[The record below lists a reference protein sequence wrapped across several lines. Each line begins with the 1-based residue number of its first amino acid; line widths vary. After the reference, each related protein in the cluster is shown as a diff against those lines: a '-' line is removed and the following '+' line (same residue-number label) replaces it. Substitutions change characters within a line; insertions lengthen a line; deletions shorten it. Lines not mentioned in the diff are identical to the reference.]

1 MIRTISL
8 VAGVCLGGIILGNL
22 SACVYGPPKPRLLLV
37 EEPEDKT
44 LVEEEPED
52 KSLLEEASDR
62 EAERWW
68 EREVAAFESIVKE
81 KSSLLVQAHIE
92 KAKGLYRGATDAHG
106 VGDYKRA
113 EALLKESLYLYP
125 FLIESNLLLGKI
137 FLIRGS
143 ATRDYILINNA
154 KLMFEMALALDPGV
168 DESRV
173 LLDLFDSSVSTEG
186 VK

>member
-1 MIRTISL
+1 MIRTISF
-8 VAGVCLGGIILGNL
+8 VVGGCLGGILLANL
-22 SACVYGPPKPRLLLV
+22 SACVHGPPKPRLLLV
-37 EEPEDKT
+37 EEPEEKA
-44 LVEEEPED
+44 LVEEEP
-52 KSLLEEASDR
+52 DR

-68 EREVAAFESIVKE
+68 EREVAAFESVVKE
-81 KSSLLVQAHIE
+81 KSSLLVQAQIE
-92 KAKGLYRGATDAHG
+92 KAKELYRGANYAHR

-154 KLMFEMALALDPGV
+154 KLMFEMALALDPGI
-168 DESRV
+168 DEPRG
-173 LLDLFDSSVSTEG
+173 LLDLFDSPLKTKG